1 MAFTG
6 DALLIRGCGRTDFQQ
21 GIKFHFFAGD
31 KNALGDSKRLYKS
44 VHSQIFTLPA
54 DYLLY
59 PAHDYTGRMAS
70 SVEEERKFNPR
81 FIKTENEFVLFMK
94 NLQLAYPKQ
103 IDKSVPANLVC
114 GIREEMD
121 VTLQHKVFG
130 NGNAA

>member
-1 MAFTG
+1 
-6 DALLIRGCGRTDFQQ
+6 
-21 GIKFHFFAGD
+21 
-31 KNALGDSKRLYKS
+31 
-44 VHSQIFTLPA
+44 
-54 DYLLY
+54 
-59 PAHDYTGRMAS
+59 MAS